1 MQNCK
6 PLVLALALALPAAA
20 FAGPVSG
27 DMVKIGIL
35 TDMSG
40 VYASV
45 GGKGS
50 VIAAQMAIA
59 DFGGKVLD
67 KPIELVSADHQNKAD
82 IGVGKAREWFDT
94 QGVDMVN
101 DLLNSGVGIAVQK
114 LGTEKKRI
122 TINNGAGSTAL
133 TGKECGPYGIHYAY
147 DTYALAKGTA
157 TALMKQGLDSWFFLQ
172 ADYAFGAALQGDA
185 SKIVAATGGKVLGTV
200 KHPLS
205 STDFSSYLLQAQD
218 SKAKVV
224 GLANAGADFVN
235 AVKQAKEF
243 GLKQTIAGLLVFD
256 SDVKALGLNAAQGMK
271 FTTAYSWELNPEME
285 AFGKKFFAK
294 AGFMPTMD
302 HAGVYSSTLHY
313 LNAIKAAGTDDADA
327 VMKKMRETKV
337 NDFFAKNG
345 VIREDGRMVHDM
357 YLVEVLKPSESK
369 GAWDQLKLV
378 ATIPGDVAFKP
389 LSVSECPLI
398 KK

>member
-1 MQNCK
+1 MQK
-6 PLVLALALALPAAA
+6 LTLALLLTLPAISQ
-20 FAGPVSG
+20 AGPVSG
-27 DMVKIGIL
+27 DKVKIGIL

-50 VIAAQMAIA
+50 VIAAQMAIS

-67 KPIELVSADHQNKAD
+67 KPIELISADHQNKAD
-82 IGVGKAREWFDT
+82 IAVGKAREWFDI

-114 LGTEKKRI
+114 LGAEKKRI

-133 TGKECGPYGIHYAY
+133 TGKECSPYGVHYAF

-172 ADYAFGAALQGDA
+172 ADYAFGSALQSDA
-185 SKIVAATGGKVLGTV
+185 SKIVTASGGKVMGTV

-205 STDFSSYLLQAQD
+205 TTDFSSYMLQAQD
-218 SKAKVV
+218 SKARVV
-224 GLANAGADFVN
+224 GLANAGSDFVN

-243 GLKQTIAGLLVFD
+243 GLKQTLAGLLVFD
-256 SDVKALGLNAAQGMK
+256 SDIKALGLNAAQGMK
-271 FTTAYSWELNPEME
+271 FTTAYSWELTPEME

-313 LNAIKAAGTDDADA
+313 LNAVKAAGTDDADA
-327 VMKKMRETKV
+327 VMKKMRENKI

-357 YLVEVLKPSESK
+357 YLVEVIKPNESK
-369 GAWDQLKLV
+369 GAWDQLKLI
-378 ATIPGDVAFKP
+378 ATIPGDIAFKP
-389 LSVSECPLI
+389 LAGSECPLL

>member
-1 MQNCK
+1 MQK
-6 PLVLALALALPAAA
+6 LIPALLLALPAISQ
-20 FAGPVSG
+20 AGPVSG
-27 DMVKIGIL
+27 DKVKIGIL

-50 VIAAQMAIA
+50 VIAAQMAIS

-67 KPIELVSADHQNKAD
+67 KPIELISADHQNKAD
-82 IGVGKAREWFDT
+82 IAVGKAREWFDI

-114 LGTEKKRI
+114 LGAEKKRI

-133 TGKECGPYGIHYAY
+133 TGKECSPYGVHYAY

-172 ADYAFGAALQGDA
+172 ADYAFGSALQSDA
-185 SKIVAATGGKVLGTV
+185 SKIVTASGGKVMGTV

-205 STDFSSYLLQAQD
+205 TTDFSSYMLQAQD
-218 SKAKVV
+218 SKARVV
-224 GLANAGADFVN
+224 GLANAGSDFVN

-243 GLKQTIAGLLVFD
+243 GLKQTLAGLLVFD
-256 SDVKALGLNAAQGMK
+256 SDIKALGLNAAQGMK
-271 FTTAYSWELNPEME
+271 FTTAYSWELTPEME

-313 LNAIKAAGTDDADA
+313 LNAVKAAGTDDADA
-327 VMKKMRETKV
+327 VMKKMRENKI

-357 YLVEVLKPSESK
+357 YLVEVIKPNESK
-369 GAWDQLKLV
+369 GAWDQLKLI
-378 ATIPGDVAFKP
+378 ATIPGDIAFKP
-389 LSVSECPLI
+389 LAGSECPLL

>member
-1 MQNCK
+1 MQK
-6 PLVLALALALPAAA
+6 LIPALLLALPAISQ
-20 FAGPVSG
+20 AGPVSG
-27 DMVKIGIL
+27 DKVKIGIL

-50 VIAAQMAIA
+50 VIAAQMAIS

-67 KPIELVSADHQNKAD
+67 KPIELISADHQNKAD
-82 IGVGKAREWFDT
+82 IAVGKAREWFDI

-114 LGTEKKRI
+114 LGAEKKRI

-133 TGKECGPYGIHYAY
+133 TGKECSPYGVHYAY

-172 ADYAFGAALQGDA
+172 ADYAFGSALQSDA
-185 SKIVAATGGKVLGTV
+185 SKIVTASGGKVMGTV

-205 STDFSSYLLQAQD
+205 TTDFSSYMLQAQD
-218 SKAKVV
+218 SKARVE
-224 GLANAGADFVN
+224 GLANAGSDFVN

-243 GLKQTIAGLLVFD
+243 GLKQTLAGLLVFD
-256 SDVKALGLNAAQGMK
+256 SDIKALGLNAAQGMK
-271 FTTAYSWELNPEME
+271 FTTAYSWELTPEME

-313 LNAIKAAGTDDADA
+313 LNAVKAAGTDDADA
-327 VMKKMRETKV
+327 VMKKMRENKI

-357 YLVEVLKPSESK
+357 YLVEVIKPNESK
-369 GAWDQLKLV
+369 GAWDQLKLI
-378 ATIPGDVAFKP
+378 ATIPGDIAFKP
-389 LSVSECPLI
+389 LAGSECPLL